1 MGEDTDTFPRKVGNV
16 ALQVQKLTEKDLRFD
31 RKFVSK
37 LEVGTKS
44 DFLQSRDQKTKERR
58 RDEKSFKRTDQRS
71 SLRSEPLQMHRDID
85 RDSFRALK
93 KNNYKP
99 RRSFAGH
106 SNLRRGEFSNRSS
119 RTPKIISNSKYV
131 KKILVNQEPSRSWP
145 GSQRGYSDKT
155 KTGVTYP
162 APGTGDDRC
171 FSIRHQAM
179 SPIGEEGERGHD
191 SLVTHSLLQ
200 FTSFS
205 PTQDSYEDG
214 TEINEAGFGKED
226 MDQVINELSK
236 AVMKSK
242 GVSTLTRA
250 VSRARSS
257 QRSQQ
262 SVRSSIRRSFRHR
275 SSRRKKPRSRT
286 ESLRQ
291 GAGIESMRDL
301 WEKTGM
307 KTNGRKLLIES
318 EDELNDGR
326 VNLGYESDLSDVS
339 IPIRNGRRKTV
350 SQSSTAS
357 YESENRKPRLVR
369 SDTGGSWEL
378 KGGGRRDGLDTVDL
392 DRVSVEDES
401 DSSAKHVRFSSR
413 SKLNDSER
421 LVYEKMPPTR
431 WVSSNSSVW
440 ERYYGSAGIRDLHTT
455 ELGGFKRS
463 SGENFGSG
471 FTLDQ
476 MSSNLLRKNEQK
488 KKRLKCFCNAFC
500 VFLLL
505 STFLLVIVAVS
516 VLLTRGKNHF
526 GSM

>member
-1 MGEDTDTFPRKVGNV
+1 MGENTDTFPRKVGNV

-44 DFLQSRDQKTKERR
+44 DFLQSRDQRTKERR

-85 RDSFRALK
+85 RNSFRALK

-145 GSQRGYSDKT
+145 GSHRGFSDKT

-162 APGTGDDRC
+162 SPGTGEDRC

-205 PTQDSYEDG
+205 PTQDSDEDR

-262 SVRSSIRRSFRHR
+262 SVRSSIRRSFLHR

-286 ESLRQ
+286 ASLRQ

-318 EDELNDGR
+318 EDEINDGR
-326 VNLGYESDLSDVS
+326 VNLG
-339 IPIRNGRRKTV
+339 
-350 SQSSTAS
+350 

-440 ERYYGSAGIRDLHTT
+440 ERYYGSAGIRDLHTA